1 VVGLVRSQRPHDQNV
16 LHKQRQQQRVK
27 NYFEWGLDKIY
38 LYMQYYAMTNTK
50 PTKRMNHGSDVID
63 QIASECM
70 LVRVRKLNRVLTGI
84 YDAELRPFG
93 LKASQL
99 SLLVLVAKAGPIRRI
114 EIGKILHLDPS
125 TLTRNL
131 KIMLTNGW
139 IQEIADGEDG
149 RGFPVQITVQGR
161 DLVNQIGPSW
171 RKAQTRTE
179 KFLGGDGTTLLRMFA
194 ANKMELPSG

>member
-1 VVGLVRSQRPHDQNV
+1 MQHYGMTKTETN
-16 LHKQRQQQRVK
+16 KRV
-27 NYFEWGLDKIY
+27 NQGDCTIDKI
-38 LYMQYYAMTNTK
+38 AC
-50 PTKRMNHGSDVID
+50 
-63 QIASECM
+63 ECL
-70 LVRVRKLNRVLTGI
+70 LVRVRKLDRVLTRI

-131 KIMLTNGW
+131 KIMLSNGW

-149 RGFPVQITVQGR
+149 RGLPVQITAQGR
-161 DLVNQIGPSW
+161 ELLNQIGPAW

-179 KFLGGDGTTLLRMFA
+179 KFLGDDGAILLRKLA
-194 ANKMELPSG
+194 ENKMEVPAA